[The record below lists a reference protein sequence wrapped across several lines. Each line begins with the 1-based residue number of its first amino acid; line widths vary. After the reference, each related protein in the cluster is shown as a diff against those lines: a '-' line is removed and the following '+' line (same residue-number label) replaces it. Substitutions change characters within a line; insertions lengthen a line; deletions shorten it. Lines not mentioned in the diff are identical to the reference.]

1 MHCLAHVSAVA
12 GRWTGAAQS
21 KTIPDPMNGEAFVSY
36 PDTQVSEI
44 DHFVTSLNAC
54 PKSGLHNPFKNPE
67 R

>member
-1 MHCLAHVSAVA
+1 MCCAPAVA
-12 GRWTGAAQS
+12 GRWTGSSRS
-21 KTIPDPMNGEAFVSY
+21 KTIPDPLNGEGFTRV

-44 DHFVTSLNAC
+44 DHFVQSLSSC

>member
-1 MHCLAHVSAVA
+1 
-12 GRWTGAAQS
+12 
-21 KTIPDPMNGEAFVSY
+21 MNGEAFVSY

-67 R
+67 RCGGSRLALLLVPVCYHVSCY